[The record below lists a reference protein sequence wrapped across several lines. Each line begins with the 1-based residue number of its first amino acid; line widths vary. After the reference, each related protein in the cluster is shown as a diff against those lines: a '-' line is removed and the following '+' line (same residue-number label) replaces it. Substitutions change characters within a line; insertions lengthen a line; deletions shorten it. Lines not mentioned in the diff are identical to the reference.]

1 MSGPE
6 DDRGVNTRALD
17 ELFQRT
23 KARKDE
29 YTDQIAVSVLEV
41 SEQCPHNVFHK
52 QGYSHTS
59 VMKDCCN
66 DEGRHTLMTSSFDAP
81 PPVPNNT
88 AGVQRR
94 DSGSIGPSWH
104 GWGWLPWW
112 RVPWWWWYQSKQQRR
127 EAGSATRTRR
137 CACAWIDR

>member
-41 SEQCPHNVFHK
+41 GEQYPHNYKVFHK
-52 QGYSHTS
+52 QGYSHP
-59 VMKDCCN
+59 
-66 DEGRHTLMTSSFDAP
+66 A
-81 PPVPNNT
+81 
-88 AGVQRR
+88 
-94 DSGSIGPSWH
+94 
-104 GWGWLPWW
+104 
-112 RVPWWWWYQSKQQRR
+112 
-127 EAGSATRTRR
+127 
-137 CACAWIDR
+137 